1 MKLICVC
8 AILTCSW
15 ELLLAFNALPPA
27 TSTTS
32 CGNGDSDG
40 DGCRRGLAE
49 IDGDGL
55 GVRNGPGGDNIPA
68 TTNGKAKAK
77 HQLRINK
84 Y

>member
-1 MKLICVC
+1 M
-8 AILTCSW
+8 
-15 ELLLAFNALPPA
+15 AFNALPPA

-68 TTNGKAKAK
+68 KIEREQNK
-77 HQLRINK
+77 INMTDTK
-84 Y
+84 GALNHGIY

>member
-1 MKLICVC
+1 M
-8 AILTCSW
+8 
-15 ELLLAFNALPPA
+15 AFNALPPA

-55 GVRNGPGGDNIPA
+55 GVRNGPGGDNIPVKQKE
-68 TTNGKAKAK
+68 NKIKYK
-77 HQLRINK
+77 INMTDTK
-84 Y
+84 GALNHGIY

>member
-1 MKLICVC
+1 M
-8 AILTCSW
+8 
-15 ELLLAFNALPPA
+15 AFNALPPA

-55 GVRNGPGGDNIPA
+55 GVRNGPGGDNIPVVKREERRGEE
-68 TTNGKAKAK
+68 T
-77 HQLRINK
+77 REINMTVHGWK
-84 Y
+84 SALIHGIY